1 MAVAMETGH
10 KMAGIVMMSE
20 LDFQYIIRKGN
31 WKDIIYFLQE
41 CWFAVMQ
48 MENYIFMI
56 LSEQKKKRAH
66 RLDCSESA
74 SRSQNPFHAS
84 ILK

>member
-1 MAVAMETGH
+1 METGH
-10 KMAGIVMMSE
+10 KMAGIVMMSD

-56 LSEQKKKRAH
+56 LSEQKRNEHTVWTVLSQPHGRKTRFM
-66 RLDCSESA
+66 RLY
-74 SRSQNPFHAS
+74 
-84 ILK
+84 